1 MDVYR
6 QRSQVAIVDDAG
18 VPQRNPNLA
27 NDPAKLIPVLG
38 GLPPGTPVAFEA
50 AYGWAGWSTC
60 WRNWSWS
67 RTWSIPAAARPSP
80 RPGARTT
87 RSMRPPWPSCSGL
100 ICCPRPGSRLRP
112 HGICGPCCVTG
123 PPWSGCRPRSRTG
136 CMRCWPTVASPK
148 TGACG
153 LVLGGLGRQAWSC
166 RRPRGDHPGR
176 RWAAGRPGHPIA
188 RREREIAT
196 LAKPDPRVQALLALP
211 V

>member
-1 MDVYR
+1 MARGRRDRQHHHLALRRMGELLAERLQDVD
-6 QRSQVAIVDDAG
+6 QHLTGWTGRSPCSRPPTAG
-18 VPQRNPNLA
+18 
-27 NDPAKLIPVLG
+27 
-38 GLPPGTPVAFEA
+38 
-50 AYGWAGWSTC
+50 AGWSTC
-60 WRNWSWS
+60 WRSWSWS
-67 RTWSIPAAARPSP
+67 RTWSIPAAVRRSP
-80 RPGARTT
+80 RLGSRTT
-87 RSMRPPWPSCSGL
+87 RSMRPPWPSCCGR
-100 ICCPRPGSRLRP
+100 ICCPRPGSPPRP
-112 HGICGPCCVTG
+112 HGICGRCCVTG

-153 LVLGGLGRQAWSC
+153 LVLGGLGRQAWCC